1 MPPIG
6 DSLREARMRQ
16 KLDIAD
22 VEERTKIRAKYLRAL
37 ENEEFGLLPG
47 PTTVRAFL
55 RTYAQILGLD
65 PHVLLEE
72 FRVSHEPPDEME
84 PQPLA
89 ADTSPPQRRMPSGPP
104 IGPPGRG
111 VVVAGLLVALL
122 ALLLILGLS
131 SQDDSST
138 KGTSGDEAK
147 TQQRKPAPKKK
158 VRKHPPPPKGVAVNV
173 APVDA
178 TYVCIDKGAGTPPV
192 FQGTISEPR
201 SFKGSSKLRINLGK
215 SSATV
220 KVNGRRVPIERT
232 ANPVGFEFTPTATKP
247 LPSGQRPCA

>member
-55 RTYAQILGLD
+55 RTYAQVLGLD
-65 PHVLLEE
+65 AHVLLEE
-72 FRVSHEPPDEME
+72 FRVSHEPPEEVE

-89 ADTSPPQRRMPSGPP
+89 ETAPSPRRMPSGPP

-138 KGTSGDEAK
+138 KGTAGEEAK
-147 TQQRKPAPKKK
+147 TQQPKPTPRKKA
-158 VRKHPPPPKGVAVNV
+158 RKPPPPKGVTLNV
-173 APVDA
+173 APLDA
-178 TYVCIDKGAGTPPV
+178 TYVCLDKGAGTPPV

>member
-1 MPPIG
+1 
-6 DSLREARMRQ
+6 MRQ
-16 KLDIAD
+16 KLDIGD

-47 PTTVRAFL
+47 PTAVRAFL

-72 FRVSHEPPDEME
+72 YRVSYEPPDEIE

-89 ADTSPPQRRMPSGPP
+89 DTAPPQSRRMPSGPP

-111 VVVAGLLVALL
+111 VVAAGLLVALL
-122 ALLLILGLS
+122 VLLLILGLS
-131 SQDDSST
+131 SQDDKSSNGS
-138 KGTSGDEAK
+138 KSGQASKKE
-147 TQQRKPAPKKK
+147 RKPRKRA
-158 VRKHPPPPKGVAVNV
+158 VRKRPPAPKGVAVSV

-178 TYVCIDKGAGTPPV
+178 TYVCVDKGAGTTVV
-192 FQGTISEPR
+192 FQGTISEPK
-201 SFKGSSKLRINLGK
+201 SFKDPSKLRINLGK

-220 KVNGRRVPIERT
+220 KLNGRRVPIERT
-232 ANPVGFEFTPTATKP
+232 ANPVGFEFSPKGSKP
-247 LPSGQRPCA
+247 LASGQRPCA